1 MSFITS
7 SIYSQLA
14 LANKLNAQQQI
25 FSGIDQQRGIMNQV
39 SQLAMTNPDALSDP
53 AITQQLFNYDK
64 SFTMQN
70 QQNQLN
76 LKLFEQQKELSDKF
90 TKSGLE
96 DYKNSL
102 NFLA

>member
-7 SIYSQLA
+7 SIFSQMA

-25 FSGIDQQRGIMNQV
+25 FGSFDQQRSVLNQV
-39 SQLAMTNPDALSDP
+39 SQLAMTNPDALNDP
-53 AITQQLFNYDK
+53 AITQQLFQYDK
-64 SFTMQN
+64 AQQLQN
-70 QQNQLN
+70 QQNNLN

-90 TKSGLE
+90 TKSGLD
-96 DYKNSL
+96 DYKSSL